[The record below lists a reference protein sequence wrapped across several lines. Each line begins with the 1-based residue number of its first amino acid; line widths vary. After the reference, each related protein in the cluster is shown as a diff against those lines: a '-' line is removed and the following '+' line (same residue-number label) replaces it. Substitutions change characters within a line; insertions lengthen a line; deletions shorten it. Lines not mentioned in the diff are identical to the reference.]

1 MRPSKSD
8 KDASGEGSLQSQM
21 QMQPTRNQK
30 YISTE
35 RAGNYSPT
43 RVAGFSVCMTSVQL
57 QDSWASIF
65 GRAMITSKPMSFLH
79 DTHELQLIDAFKKH
93 MPVYVRRTFAAANLK
108 HWKSWVRLFIW
119 SC

>member
-35 RAGNYSPT
+35 KAGIYSPI
-43 RVAGFSVCMTSVQL
+43 RVAEFSVCMTSVLL
-57 QDSWASIF
+57 QDSQASVL
-65 GRAMITSKPMSFLH
+65 G
-79 DTHELQLIDAFKKH
+79 
-93 MPVYVRRTFAAANLK
+93 
-108 HWKSWVRLFIW
+108 
-119 SC
+119 